1 MKKFLENLKNE
12 KVIHYIFIVLAT
24 IIAGIPLINLRIYGT
39 DDGFIHVLRVMGVDK
54 ILQSGTFPPFI
65 SSVFCNGFGYAI
77 NVFYPPIVTYG
88 PLFFKLFCTHYYDA
102 LKIYTYLTILI
113 SSISMYHL
121 VREVSNKREIALVA
135 AIIYTFIPYKLETI
149 YNRFAIGEFSA
160 YMFIP
165 LVFLGLHNLLYGDK
179 KKHYF
184 ITIGAVG
191 LMLTHTLSTEYTAMF
206 ALIYLIANCNK
217 LKNKEVLKKIVIN
230 VVFILLI
237 SAFFLLPL
245 LEYKN
250 HSDYIMFSSISMSNR
265 GSDVAG
271 RTISFKQL
279 FKDTEEPEGV
289 CFNLGILFPIMMIL
303 GIFTYRKMSKEDK
316 NVYLSFLIIALIS
329 LFMTSK
335 FFPWAIMPDFI
346 SKLQFPWRMLEFFEF
361 SMAILCAYNVIT
373 LIENISKKEWISGTF
388 LLGSIVI
395 IIIGMAKVNYNY
407 KYEAKKTL
415 NDLEY
420 EQRVN
425 SRDTLE
431 VYSINRDYLPY
442 TEENNKVANHIT
454 EKEQKTFVLS
464 GDAVI
469 EEDKKY
475 GLTVYCKLKDAKE
488 GTILELPI
496 INYPGYT
503 ITLKSDNDEQKI
515 LYTQSEYGLI
525 QIKIPYDVTEG
536 KLQAQYTGTLL
547 EKISYII
554 SAISAVLFVV
564 YLAYTKRNI
573 KAEK

>member
-1 MKKFLENLKNE
+1 MKKFLEDLKNE

-54 ILQSGTFPPFI
+54 ILQSGTFPPCI

-88 PLFFKLFCTHYYDA
+88 PLFFKLFCIHYYDA

-121 VREVSNKREIALVA
+121 VKEISNRRDIALVS
-135 AIIYTFIPYKLETI
+135 AIIYTFIPYRLETI

-179 KKHYF
+179 KKHYL

-191 LMLTHTLSTEYTAMF
+191 LMLTHTLSTEYTAIF
-206 ALIYLIANCNK
+206 SFIYLLANCNK
-217 LKNKEVLKKIVIN
+217 LKDIEIIKKIAIN
-230 VVFILLI
+230 LVFILLI

-245 LEYKN
+245 LEYSK

-265 GSDVAG
+265 GVDVAG

-335 FFPWAIMPDFI
+335 LFPWAIMPDFI

-361 SMAILCAYNVIT
+361 AMAILCAYNVIT
-373 LIENISKKEWISGTF
+373 LIDNISKKEWLSGAV
-388 LLGSIVI
+388 LLGSIVV
-395 IIIGMAKVNYNY
+395 IIIGMAKINYNY
-407 KYEAKKTL
+407 KYEHKKTL
-415 NDLEY
+415 SDIKY
-420 EQRVN
+420 EQIIN
-425 SRDTLE
+425 SKDTLD
-431 VYSINRDYLPY
+431 VYSINRDYLPF
-442 TEENNKVANHIT
+442 TEENNKVANYIT
-454 EKEQKTFVLS
+454 KREPKIFVLS
-464 GDAVI
+464 GDATI
-469 EEDKKY
+469 EEEKKD
-475 GLTVYCKLKDAKE
+475 GLTVSCKLKDVKE
-488 GTILELPI
+488 GTIFELPF

-503 ITLKSDNDEQKI
+503 ITLKNGNDERNI
-515 LYTQSEYGLI
+515 PYTQSEYGLI
-525 QIKIPYDVTEG
+525 QIKIPYNIDECE
-536 KLQAQYTGTLL
+536 LQAQHTGTLL

-564 YLAYTKRNI
+564 YLAYTKRNK

>member
-1 MKKFLENLKNE
+1 MKKLLEELKDD
-12 KVIHYIFIVLAT
+12 KVIHYILIVLAT
-24 IIAGIPLINLRIYGT
+24 LIAGIPLINLRIYGT
-39 DDGFIHVLRVMGVDK
+39 DDGFIHLLRVIGVDK
-54 ILQSGTFPPFI
+54 ILKDGAFPPFI

-77 NVFYPPIVTYG
+77 NVFYPPLVTYG
-88 PLFFKLFCTHYYDA
+88 PLIFKLFCTHYYDA
-102 LKIYTYLTILI
+102 IKVYTYLTILI

-121 VREVSNKREIALVA
+121 VKEISNRRDVALVA
-135 AIIYTFIPYKLETI
+135 AIIYTFIPYRLETI

-165 LVFLGLHNLLYGDK
+165 LVFLGLYNLLYGDK

-191 LMLTHTLSTEYTAMF
+191 LMLTHTLSTEYTAIF
-206 ALIYLIANCNK
+206 AFIYLLANCNK
-217 LKNKEVLKKIVIN
+217 LKNKEVIKKIIIN
-230 VVFILLI
+230 LVFVLLI
-237 SAFFLLPL
+237 SSFFLVPL

-250 HSDYIMFSSISMSNR
+250 HSDYIMFSSISMRNT
-265 GSDVAG
+265 GEDVAG
-271 RTISFKQL
+271 TTLKFSQL

-289 CFNLGILFPIMMIL
+289 CFNLGILFPIMMVL

-316 NVYLSFLIIALIS
+316 NAYLSFLIVALIS
-329 LFMTSK
+329 LFMTSR

-346 SKLQFPWRMLEFFEF
+346 SKLQFAWRMLEFFEF
-361 SMAILCAYNVIT
+361 AMAILCAYNVIT
-373 LIENISKKEWISGTF
+373 LIENISKKEWIHGAI
-388 LLGSIVI
+388 LLGSIAV
-395 IIIGMAKVNYNY
+395 IIIGMAKINYNY
-407 KYEAKKTL
+407 KYEAKKTS
-415 NDLEY
+415 DDFEY

-425 SRDTLE
+425 SRDTLD

-454 EKEQKTFVLS
+454 EKEPKTFVLS

-475 GLTVYCKLKDAKE
+475 GLTVSCKLKDAKE

-503 ITLKSDNDEQKI
+503 ITLKSNNDEQEI
-515 LYTQSEYGLI
+515 SYTQSEYGLI
-525 QIKIPYDVTEG
+525 QIEIPYDIDEG
-536 KLQAQYTGTLL
+536 ELQAQYTGTQL
-547 EKISYII
+547 EKISYVI
-554 SAISAVLFVV
+554 SAISVILFVAYLV
-564 YLAYTKRNI
+564 YTNRNR